1 MMAMIFERRA
11 RRFRFNRFLFWAIAS
26 SAWLSCLAA
35 GPAAAQVLRIG
46 SLGLS
51 GPLLPLWI
59 AQDRGLFAQY
69 GLKSEVITFQGG
81 PTSIQAL
88 LAGEVRFTA
97 TSSAPGANAVLNG
110 AEIVAIAEW
119 VSTLPYMLI
128 VTPDIDSPDK
138 LKKKR
143 IAVAR
148 FGGAAHYATRLALQK
163 FGIDPEKEVQLLQVG
178 DESVRLAAL
187 RQGTVDATILT
198 PPANLTARN
207 LGFRVLTSLHEAG
220 VQYSF
225 DHLLVAKEFAS
236 KNRDTVQRFLKGF
249 LHGIAFMKRQRK
261 ESIATLSKWTRLNDQ
276 AALDET
282 YRIFGEMIAAKPYG
296 SEEGWHNFIEVLVAA
311 NPKAKQLQTKDMF
324 DYSYLREI
332 DKSGFIEALYK

>member
-1 MMAMIFERRA
+1 MLEHTRRLLRVNFA
-11 RRFRFNRFLFWAIAS
+11 PSVAFMIAS
-26 SAWLSCLAA
+26 LSLCIFLA
-35 GPAAAQVLRIG
+35 PASVRAQSIRIG

-59 AQDRGLFAQY
+59 AQDRGLFSQY
-69 GLKSEVITFQGG
+69 GLKSEVVTFQGG

-88 LAGEVRFTA
+88 LADEVKFTA
-97 TSSAPGANAVLNG
+97 TSSAPGANAILNG
-110 AEIVAIAEW
+110 AAVVAIAEW

-128 VTPDIDSPDK
+128 VTPDIDTAEK

-148 FGGAAHYATRLALQK
+148 FGGAAHYAVRLVLLK
-163 FGIDPEKEVQLLQVG
+163 MGIDPEKDVQLLQIG

-207 LGFRVLTSLHEAG
+207 LGFRVRTSLHEAG

-225 DHLLVAKEFAS
+225 DHLLVTKEFAS
-236 KNRDTVQRFLKGF
+236 KNREMVRGFLKGF
-249 LHGIAFMKRQRK
+249 LHGIAFMKKQRK
-261 ESIATLSKWTRLNDQ
+261 EGVETLRKWTRLNDQ

-282 YRIFGEMIAAKPYG
+282 YRIFGAMIAAKPYG
-296 SEEGWHNFIEVLVAA
+296 TEEGWRNFVDVLATT
-311 NPKAKQLQTKDMF
+311 NPKAKQLQSKDMF
-324 DYSYLREI
+324 DYSYLLEI

>member
-1 MMAMIFERRA
+1 
-11 RRFRFNRFLFWAIAS
+11 
-26 SAWLSCLAA
+26 
-35 GPAAAQVLRIG
+35 
-46 SLGLS
+46 
-51 GPLLPLWI
+51 
-59 AQDRGLFAQY
+59 
-69 GLKSEVITFQGG
+69 
-81 PTSIQAL
+81 
-88 LAGEVRFTA
+88 
-97 TSSAPGANAVLNG
+97 
-110 AEIVAIAEW
+110 
-119 VSTLPYMLI
+119 
-128 VTPDIDSPDK
+128 
-138 LKKKR
+138 
-143 IAVAR
+143 
-148 FGGAAHYATRLALQK
+148 
-163 FGIDPEKEVQLLQVG
+163 VG

>member
-1 MMAMIFERRA
+1 M
-11 RRFRFNRFLFWAIAS
+11 NRLNHGLCALFM
-26 SAWLSCLAA
+26 LAVLALA
-35 GPAAAQVLRIG
+35 GRSAAQTVRIG

-59 AQDRGLFAQY
+59 AQDRGLFAHY

-81 PTSIQAL
+81 PVSIQAM

-97 TSSAPGANAVLNG
+97 ASSAPGANAVMNG
-110 AEIVAIAEW
+110 AEVVAIAEW

-128 VTPDIDSPDK
+128 VTPDIDAPEK
-138 LKKKR
+138 LRKKR

-148 FGGAAHYATRLALQK
+148 FGGAAHYAARLVLLR
-163 FGIDPEKEVQLLQVG
+163 FGIDPEKEVQLLQIG

-187 RQGTVDATILT
+187 RQGTVDATVLT

-207 LGFRVLTSLHEAG
+207 LGFRVLTSLREAG

-225 DHLLVAKEFAS
+225 DHLLVAREFGQ
-236 KNRDTVQRFLKGF
+236 KNRDMVQRFLKGF
-249 LHGIAFMKRQRK
+249 IHAIAFMKKQRK
-261 ESIATLSKWTRLNDQ
+261 ESLETLSKWTRLGDQ
-276 AALDET
+276 AALEET
-282 YRIFGEMIAAKPYG
+282 YRIFSDMIAAKPYG
-296 SEEGWHNFIEVLVAA
+296 TEEGWRNFIEVLAAA

>member
-1 MMAMIFERRA
+1 MIEIGKRV
-11 RRFRFNRFLFWAIAS
+11 LFFFMIILLCVCSAPGQSIA
-26 SAWLSCLAA
+26 
-35 GPAAAQVLRIG
+35 QTIRIG

-59 AQDRGLFAQY
+59 AQDRGLFAHY
-69 GLKSEVITFQGG
+69 GLKSDVVTFQGG
-81 PTSIQAL
+81 PISIQAM

-110 AEIVAIAEW
+110 ADLVAVAEW

-128 VTPDIDSPDK
+128 VTPDIDTSEK

-148 FGGAAHYATRLALQK
+148 FGGAAHYATRLALLK

-207 LGFRVLTSLHEAG
+207 LGFRVLTSLREAG

-225 DHLLVAKEFAS
+225 DHLLVTKEFGQ
-236 KNRDTVQRFLKGF
+236 KNRDLVQRFLKGF
-249 LHGIAFMKRQRK
+249 LHGIAFMKKQRK
-261 ESIATLSKWTRLNDQ
+261 ESVETLSKWTRLNDQ
-276 AALDET
+276 AALEET
-282 YRIFGEMIAAKPYG
+282 YKIFSEMIAAKPYG
-296 SEEGWHNFIEVLVAA
+296 SEEGWRNFIDVLAAA
-311 NPKAKQLQTKDMF
+311 NPKAKQLQSKDMF

-332 DKSGFIEALYK
+332 DKSGFVEALYK